1 MLKKV
6 TKTNMLH
13 YVHGYVKKIGGKDTG
28 NLHHAI
34 KQSVR
39 PIAKH
44 IINCQ
49 KVKGVFLHQMSSNY
63 LTTTCFFGI
72 CSFTSSIS
80 ISIVMNNLVCFLRKI
95 CKLLCNHNIAAN
107 KINARMIT

>member
-34 KQSVR
+34 KQRV
-39 PIAKH
+39 
-44 IINCQ
+44 
-49 KVKGVFLHQMSSNY
+49 
-63 LTTTCFFGI
+63 
-72 CSFTSSIS
+72 
-80 ISIVMNNLVCFLRKI
+80 
-95 CKLLCNHNIAAN
+95 
-107 KINARMIT
+107 